1 MTATAISHSSAAM
14 IDVEGVSKAF
24 GETKALVG
32 VDLSV
37 PAGSVQGL
45 LGPNGAGKTTLVR
58 ILATLL
64 APDAGHARISGVN
77 VQDDPDTV
85 RSLIGLA
92 GQYAAVDETLTG
104 RENLVMIGRLYRL
117 SRQVAK
123 TRAQEALDRLGLLEA
138 ADRPVKTYSGG
149 MRRRLDLGASL
160 VGRPQVLILDEPTTG
175 LDPRTR
181 LDTWAFIRD
190 LVADGTTVLLTT
202 QYLEEADQLADHI
215 VVIDRGKVIAS
226 GTSAELKSRLGSDLI
241 EVEVSAGDLEPA
253 LAALIEVGCRKATVD
268 TERSRITIPVCDAVA
283 DLMTAL
289 RYLDHAGITPRDL
302 GLRHPSLD
310 DVFLSLTGRNTADE
324 DLEPAS
330 ITGRRT
336 RGPAASRL

>member
-1 MTATAISHSSAAM
+1 MTTTTHSPGRGAM
-14 IDVEGVSKAF
+14 IEVEGISKSF
-24 GETKALVG
+24 GETRALVG

-58 ILATLL
+58 IMATLL
-64 APDAGHARISGVN
+64 APDAGHARISGID
-77 VQDDPDTV
+77 VQEDPDTV

-123 TRAQEALDRLGLLEA
+123 TRAHEALGRLGLLEA

-160 VGRPQVLILDEPTTG
+160 AGRPHVLILDEPTTG

-181 LDTWAFIRD
+181 LDMWAFIRD
-190 LVADGTTVLLTT
+190 LVAGGTTVLLTT
-202 QYLEEADQLADHI
+202 QYLEEADQLANHS
-215 VVIDRGKVIAS
+215 VVIDRGKVIRS
-226 GTSAELKSRLGSDLI
+226 EEHTSELQSR
-241 EVEVSAGDLEPA
+241 
-253 LAALIEVGCRKATVD
+253 
-268 TERSRITIPVCDAVA
+268 
-283 DLMTAL
+283 
-289 RYLDHAGITPRDL
+289 RDL
-302 GLRHPSLD
+302 VCRLL
-310 DVFLSLTGRNTADE
+310 LEKKKEKRNCLAFVKKKTK
-324 DLEPAS
+324 
-330 ITGRRT
+330 R
-336 RGPAASRL
+336 

>member
-77 VQDDPDTV
+77 VQEDPDTV

-123 TRAQEALDRLGLLEA
+123 TRAQESLDRLGLLEA

-149 MRRRLDLGASL
+149 MRRRL
-160 VGRPQVLILDEPTTG
+160 
-175 LDPRTR
+175 
-181 LDTWAFIRD
+181 WA
-190 LVADGTTVLLTT
+190 
-202 QYLEEADQLADHI
+202 
-215 VVIDRGKVIAS
+215 
-226 GTSAELKSRLGSDLI
+226 
-241 EVEVSAGDLEPA
+241 PA
-253 LAALIEVGCRKATVD
+253 LSAAHRSSSSTNRPPDWTPGPASTRGRSSATW
-268 TERSRITIPVCDAVA
+268 SP
-283 DLMTAL
+283 TA
-289 RYLDHAGITPRDL
+289 P
-302 GLRHPSLD
+302 PCS
-310 DVFLSLTGRNTADE
+310 SPRNTWRK
-324 DLEPAS
+324 PTS
-330 ITGRRT
+330 SRTTSWSSTGAR
-336 RGPAASRL
+336 

>member
-1 MTATAISHSSAAM
+1 MTTTAIHSGAAM

-24 GETKALVG
+24 GATKALVG
-32 VDLSV
+32 VDLTV
-37 PAGSVQGL
+37 AAGRVEGL

-64 APDAGHARISGVN
+64 GADAGRVRISGVE
-77 VQDDPDTV
+77 VQHDPYTV

-117 SRQVAK
+117 GRQLAK
-123 TRAQEALDRLGLLEA
+123 TRAQESLDRLGLVDA

-160 VGRPQVLILDEPTTG
+160 VGRPKVLLLDEPTTG

-181 LDTWAFIRD
+181 LDMWAFIRE
-190 LVADGTTVLLTT
+190 LVAEGTTVLLTT

-226 GTSAELKSRLGSDLI
+226 GTSPELKSRLGSDLI
-241 EVEVSAGDLEPA
+241 EVEVSVGDLEPA
-253 LAALIEVGCRKATVD
+253 LVALTEVGCREATVD
-268 TERSRITIPVCDAVA
+268 RERSRITIPVCDAVA
-283 DLMTAL
+283 DLMAAL
-289 RYLDHAGITPRDL
+289 RYLDHAGITPTDL

-324 DLEPAS
+324 DPESPSTTQRRRREPAS
-330 ITGRRT
+330 RR
-336 RGPAASRL
+336 